1 MDSVR
6 TQTISWWTASVRTLG
21 LRRTWTSVRRSPGLR
36 QPSPQTAVPTDM
48 VSIDAMQEFRI
59 QTSTYAPY
67 FGRSPGAQVSIVT
80 KSGTNQ
86 FHGSAFDYLR
96 NELFDARNWFDV
108 PPLIKPPLRQ
118 NDFGGTLGGP
128 PKEGSN
134 LLFSFLT
141 RGCGYCCPRQH
152 QPSFYTA
159 SARQAVAPAYK
170 PYVNALPL
178 PVATPIDP
186 TCDNLHTPCVAPLT
200 VGYSDPSG
208 TERDQPPCGLFPQQK
223 DELSLV
229 ATIMRHQ
236 ATRFETGRR
245 RKSTM

>member
-1 MDSVR
+1 MSV
-6 TQTISWWTASVRTLG
+6 T
-21 LRRTWTSVRRSPGLR
+21 RSPGLR
-36 QPSPQTAVPTDM
+36 QPSPQNGGTNGL

-59 QTSTYAPY
+59 QTSTYAPE
-67 FGRSPGAQVSIVT
+67 FGGSPGAQVSIVT

-128 PKEGSN
+128 LRKDQIFFFFSYEGLRV
-134 LLFSFLT
+134 LLPETASAA
-141 RGCGYCCPRQH
+141 
-152 QPSFYTA
+152 FYTA

-200 VGYSDPSG
+200 VGYSDPS
-208 TERDQPPCGLFPQQK
+208 
-223 DELSLV
+223 ELNATSLRADYSPNKKMSFFGRYDHAPSSYSIRNWEEEEV
-229 ATIMRHQ
+229 DNVNTDTATFGANITFAPTKVNDFR
-236 ATRFETGRR
+236 ANW
-245 RKSTM
+245 S